1 MKSLIID
8 EGNTFIK
15 ISIISSGGK
24 IERSCRIENIS
35 VNILDNLFSEYI
47 IDRSIYCS
55 VREKN
60 SDVCS
65 FLEKR
70 CRYFIA
76 FSYNTPIPIK
86 NGYTT
91 PHTVGVDR
99 LAAAVGASDLFP
111 CNNILIIDLGS
122 AITVDFVEHGEI
134 FRGGN
139 ISPGATLRFKS
150 LNTFTN
156 KLPLCNLNNEKH
168 SLCANSTIT
177 AIESGVVLGII
188 YEIDGYIKEY
198 QSKYD
203 DLKIIFTGGDAKY
216 FGSKFKIPIFANCE
230 IVTKG
235 LYKVLK
241 YNDVDIKKK

>member
-1 MKSLIID
+1 MKNLIID

-15 ISIISSGGK
+15 ISIVSNVGK
-24 IERSCRIENIS
+24 IEKSCRVETIS
-35 VNILDNLFSEYI
+35 TDILKKLFSEYR

-60 SDVCS
+60 SHVCR
-65 FLEKR
+65 FLER
-70 CRYFIA
+70 NCRYFIP
-76 FSYNTPIPIK
+76 FTYEIPIPIK

-91 PHTVGVDR
+91 PQTVGVDR
-99 LAAAVGASDLFP
+99 LAAAVGASELFP
-111 CNNILIIDLGS
+111 GHNILIIDLGS
-122 AITVDFVEHGEI
+122 AITVDFVEKGEI
-134 FRGGN
+134 FKGGN
-139 ISPGATLRFKS
+139 ISPGATLRFRS

-168 SLCANSTIT
+168 SICASNTIS

-198 QSKYD
+198 QAKYN

-241 YNDVDIKKK
+241 YNDVEIKKK